1 MLEIKNLKKSF
12 DGRQI
17 LNGVD
22 LTVEDGQILCIVG
35 PSGAG
40 KTTLLRCI
48 TGLEAADSGEFLI
61 DGQLFD
67 PKGMEASDAVM
78 GVVFQD
84 FNLFP
89 HLSVLEN
96 ITLAPQLVL
105 KEAKAAAEQRGLDL
119 LDQLGL
125 EDKGGL
131 YPYQLSGGQKQRVAI
146 ARALAMK
153 PKILC
158 YDEPTSALD
167 PQLRDEVATLLLKLK
182 AQGMTQLVVT
192 HDMDF
197 AEKIADKLLKVTAL
211 DQKG

>member
-61 DGQLFD
+61 DGQPFD

-89 HLSVLEN
+89 HLSVLEI